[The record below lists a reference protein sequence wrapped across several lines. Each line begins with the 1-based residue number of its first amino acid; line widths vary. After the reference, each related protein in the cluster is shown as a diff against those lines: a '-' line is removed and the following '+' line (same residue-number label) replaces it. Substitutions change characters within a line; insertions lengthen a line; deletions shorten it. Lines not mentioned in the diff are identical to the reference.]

1 MPTQGEAVAYEEP
14 TRRRPVGNEGAEMS
28 ACMQPTGGIRG
39 ADEAQTGDGVDVRA
53 RALVQRA
60 QCRVVEHN
68 IRGSV
73 RDR

>member
-1 MPTQGEAVAYEEP
+1 M
-14 TRRRPVGNEGAEMS
+14 GNEGAEMS